1 MAWFIS
7 FLFSG
12 KLYARISV
20 LENDLTQL
28 TSHRAAQE
36 AEIAN
41 IENLALKQRF
51 LSKLA
56 DIETQIREKE
66 YEVSLTQWWLGQ
78 FSSLM
83 LCIDNHLPS

>member
-1 MAWFIS
+1 MLLNLLVNVTS
-7 FLFSG
+7 KLLNEKLFAG
-12 KLYARISV
+12 KLYARISM
-20 LENDLTQL
+20 LENELTHL
-28 TSHRAAQE
+28 TSQRAAQE

-66 YEVSLTQWWLGQ
+66 YEVNLQI
-78 FSSLM
+78 F
-83 LCIDNHLPS
+83 NNR